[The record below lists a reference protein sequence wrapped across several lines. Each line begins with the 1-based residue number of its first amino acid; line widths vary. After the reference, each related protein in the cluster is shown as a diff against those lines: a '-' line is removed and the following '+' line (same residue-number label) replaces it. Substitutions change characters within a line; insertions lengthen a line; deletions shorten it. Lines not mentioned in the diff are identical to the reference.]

1 MIKIPKEKIDAIVY
15 YDMGVTIK
23 HLAEELELTVQE
35 VVSAYDYVV
44 DNHLLDKY
52 GEDNGGY
59 NITLDHKEELRKL
72 REMMT
77 DENEYGFFGKEEE

>member
-15 YDMGVTIK
+15 YDMGVTIE
-23 HLAEELELTVQE
+23 HLAKELELTVQE

-59 NITLDHKEELRKL
+59 SITLDHMEELKKL
-72 REMMT
+72 KEMMS
-77 DENEYGFFGKEEE
+77 DEDEYDFFGEEEE